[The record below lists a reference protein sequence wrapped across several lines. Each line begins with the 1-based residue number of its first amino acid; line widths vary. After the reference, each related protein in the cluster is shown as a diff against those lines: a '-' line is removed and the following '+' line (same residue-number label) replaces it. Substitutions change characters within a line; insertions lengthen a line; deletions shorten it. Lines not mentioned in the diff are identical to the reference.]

1 VVGMEFT
8 LSDKQAI
15 LLVDDDPH
23 ILEVLEARLSSAKF
37 RVFIAAGA
45 QQALDILNGQQVD
58 LVITDVRMP
67 GIGGM
72 DLLREVRALRP
83 DLPVVFMTA
92 YGTIPDTVSAIKA
105 GAEDYLTKPLKGR
118 DLILKVGEILNAA
131 SAKTGRR
138 ATSPPFSEM
147 LYGVETASMRE
158 LFELIERVTPS
169 DVNVLILGE
178 SGVGKELV
186 ARLLHRQGPR
196 REHPF
201 VVVDCGST
209 PTGLLESELFGHVK
223 GSFTHAIR
231 DKTGLIEAAD
241 GGTLFLDEI
250 GNISAEMQV
259 RLLRFLEE
267 RKIRKVG
274 DLQAI
279 PVECRIISATNL
291 DLPGAVA
298 AGRFR
303 EDLYYRLRVVTLQI
317 PPLRERKEDI
327 PLLAQRFVED
337 FCRSKGYP
345 QMRLPSETIGWLCDY
360 PWPGN
365 VRELKNALE
374 GAVTLCRSEVLRP
387 TDFQLVGVQ
396 GPSRLHSSA
405 ITSLSLQEGEQD
417 LILRALEK
425 ARWVQK
431 DAATLLG
438 ISRRALHYKIKKYG
452 INPAKK

>member
-1 VVGMEFT
+1 MGY
-8 LSDKQAI
+8 KQSI

-37 RVFIAAGA
+37 RVSTATGA
-45 QQALDILNGQQVD
+45 QEALGILDGQEVD

-72 DLLREVRALRP
+72 DLLREIHALRP
-83 DLPVVFMTA
+83 DLPVIFMTA

-105 GAEDYLTKPLKGR
+105 GAEDYLTKPLRGR
-118 DLILKVGEILNAA
+118 ELILRVNEVLNKTPSKANRRTA
-131 SAKTGRR
+131 SP
-138 ATSPPFSEM
+138 PPFSEM
-147 LYGVETASMRE
+147 LFGGKTASMRE
-158 LFELIERVTPS
+158 LYDLIERVAPS

-186 ARLLHRQGPR
+186 AQLLHQKGLRQDR
-196 REHPF
+196 PF

-274 DLQAI
+274 GLQAI
-279 PVECRIISATNL
+279 SVDCRIIAATNL
-291 DLPGAVA
+291 DLTSEVEE
-298 AGRFR
+298 GRFR
-303 EDLYYRLRVVTLQI
+303 EDLFYRLRVITLRI
-317 PPLRERKEDI
+317 PPLRERKKDI

-337 FCRSKGYP
+337 FCNNKECSP
-345 QMRLPSETIGWLCDY
+345 MTLPSETIEWLCEH

-365 VRELKNALE
+365 VRELKNAVE
-374 GAVTLCRSEVLRP
+374 GAVTLCQSDILRP
-387 TDFQLVGVQ
+387 TDFQIAGVQ
-396 GPSRLHSSA
+396 ETSRLPSSSVS
-405 ITSLSLQEGEQD
+405 SLSLQESEQN
-417 LILRALEK
+417 LILNALDK
-425 ARWVQK
+425 AGGVQK
-431 DAATLLG
+431 DAATMLG

-452 INPAKK
+452 IHPTKK